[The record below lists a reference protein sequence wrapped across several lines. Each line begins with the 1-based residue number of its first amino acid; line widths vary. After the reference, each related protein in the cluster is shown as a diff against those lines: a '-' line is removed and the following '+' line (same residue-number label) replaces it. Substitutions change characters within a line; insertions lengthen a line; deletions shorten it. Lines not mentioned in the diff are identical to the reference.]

1 MMLAGPRAS
10 NVPVMPSGNG
20 ESGWSGLFWEAFRR
34 SKNAMVLLD
43 DQRRHVETN
52 GAYLQLLG
60 YPRSALI
67 GRPVHEL
74 VVGGPIMSEDAWQA
88 ILRHRQFAGAADLRC
103 AEGRCIHV
111 EFAGHPE
118 MVTGRQLVL
127 LVVLTAATRGRRAP
141 YAADEAPR
149 IGRLT
154 ARELEVI
161 ELVALGMSGRE
172 VAQELQIAHDTVRT
186 HMRNAMTKTGS
197 RSRAQLVAKTLAEGL
212 SWPDERK

>member
-1 MMLAGPRAS
+1 MMLAGRRGS
-10 NVPVMPSGNG
+10 NVPVMPSDNG

-43 DQRRHVETN
+43 DHRCHVEIN

-60 YPRSALI
+60 YPRAALI
-67 GRPVHEL
+67 GRPVYGL
-74 VVGGPIMSEDAWQA
+74 VVGGPIMSESAWHA
-88 ILRHRQFAGAADLRC
+88 ILRQRQFAGAADIRC

-118 MVTGRQLVL
+118 IVTGRQLVL
-127 LVVLTAATRGRRAP
+127 LVVLTAAARGRLAP
-141 YAADEAPR
+141 AGADTTPV

-186 HMRNAMTKTGS
+186 HMRNAMTKTAS

-212 SWPDERK
+212 SWREDRK